1 MNQAKIQDKLDK
13 KLKIAI
19 YKNDIEKVEKLIEK
33 GANPDTRIVKGI
45 PALFLL
51 CGQIILKLPS
61 SWLTV
66 LMSMKMYTD

>member
-33 GANPDTRIVKGI
+33 VPILTR
-45 PALFLL
+45 A
-51 CGQIILKLPS
+51 
-61 SWLTV
+61 
-66 LMSMKMYTD
+66 